1 MAKTIC
7 HVSSLLFV
15 VTQGIINLTALTNSS
30 TYFNLL
36 QIAIYIVIGIVVLSI
51 IAYLVQEK
59 LIFKPEKLHPEFEYK
74 YDAPFKEL
82 FFDVEPGVRIN
93 GLHFHVEKPLGLIL
107 YFHGNSRSIKG
118 WAKYAKDFY
127 RYNYDVVLV
136 DYRGF
141 GKSTGKRSE
150 KDMLNDMQ
158 FVYNTLAV
166 TYPQNHLIVYGRSL
180 GSGFAAKLAADNTPR
195 YLILDAPYY
204 SFKKTIERFLPI
216 LPVKYILRYHLR
228 TDKWIPKVNCH
239 TYILHGTKDWLIPI
253 SNSEKL
259 QALSPRKIT
268 LIRILKGGHN
278 NLPSFPE
285 YHNFIRDILAP

>member
-1 MAKTIC
+1 MLHI
-7 HVSSLLFV
+7 VLY
-15 VTQGIINLTALTNSS
+15 IIA
-30 TYFNLL
+30 
-36 QIAIYIVIGIVVLSI
+36 AIVVLSI
-51 IAYLVQEK
+51 IVYFIQERF
-59 LIFKPEKLHPEFEYK
+59 IFKPEKLKQDFIYK
-74 YDAPFKEL
+74 YNVPFEEL

-93 GLHFHVEKPLGLIL
+93 GLHFKVTQPLGLVL

-150 KDMLNDMQ
+150 EGMFRDMQ
-158 FVYNTLAV
+158 FVHDKLTEIYTE
-166 TYPQNHLIVYGRSL
+166 NHIIIYGRSL
-180 GSGFAAKLAADNTPR
+180 GSGFAVKLAADNHPR
-195 YLILDAPYY
+195 YLILDAPYF

-228 TDKWIPKVNCH
+228 TDTWLPKVNCP

-259 QALSPRKIT
+259 QAINPRKIT
-268 LIRILKGGHN
+268 LIRIHGGGHN
-278 NLPSFPE
+278 NLPTFPE
-285 YHNFIRDILAP
+285 YHNFIRDILQV